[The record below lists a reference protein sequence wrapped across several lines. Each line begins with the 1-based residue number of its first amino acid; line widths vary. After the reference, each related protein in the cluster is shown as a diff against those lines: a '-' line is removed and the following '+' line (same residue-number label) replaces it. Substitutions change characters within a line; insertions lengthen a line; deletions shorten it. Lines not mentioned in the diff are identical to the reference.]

1 MIVGS
6 TRAPKIGVILCLF
19 TQTIQC
25 PKLQITWE
33 STFSLKEKTLLKSIL
48 LWKRSPRDN
57 RALFSLCGVY
67 RMFLFS
73 TLNIDR
79 LLETLRHRRL
89 VTSNSDIHY
98 KSIRILGRLLAFP
111 CIRPVNN
118 TRCSPGFGFLEAS
131 TTKWYRWQIAHDEI
145 SHTFYLSNIL
155 LIYIAK

>member
-25 PKLQITWE
+25 PKIANHLGINFQFERKT
-33 STFSLKEKTLLKSIL
+33 SLESIL
-48 LWKRSPRDN
+48 LWKRSLRDN
-57 RALFSLCGVY
+57 RALFLLCGVY

-79 LLETLRHRRL
+79 HLETLGHRRL

-98 KSIRILGRLLAFP
+98 KSIIMLGRLLAFP

-145 SHTFYLSNIL
+145 SHTFYLSKIL

>member
-33 STFSLKEKTLLKSIL
+33 STFSLKEKLR
-48 LWKRSPRDN
+48 WNQYCCERDPH
-57 RALFSLCGVY
+57 ATIGLCY

-79 LLETLRHRRL
+79 LLETLGHRRL

-145 SHTFYLSNIL
+145 SHTF
-155 LIYIAK
+155 